1 MNAEAAPRVVTD
13 GMTGASAGSSV
24 DTTPAHSPSVTSSGG
39 AQPPRPRIVIPGDAL
54 GRITFGVLFLGTL
67 LVAWKLHMFKLPSQ
81 ISGDRAAA
89 LGKPRPRTTL
99 LDGALEWVT
108 PWRWGRGDMLSNS
121 LATGGDMGAHVWS
134 SDYLRRA
141 LLPKGRLTG
150 WSNDWLGG
158 FPVLNFYFPLPTLL
172 IGFLGFIIPANV
184 AFKLVTAF
192 GILALPTTAWASGR
206 LAQLPRP
213 IPLFL
218 GLAAFPFVF
227 SRHFDLYIY
236 GGNVGSTM
244 AGEFSFAIGVAFG
257 VLFLGLLT
265 RVLRTGQY
273 RGRAALT
280 LAATGLCHLLPTIW
294 VLCVSVL
301 IIAAHLRPERMKF
314 QSGKLLCALI
324 AGALAFGGAVWLS
337 IDHKYGLIV
346 FGGAMF
352 AIALADQFHDL
363 FGARQLRDAILVV
376 GSGGALAGFWL
387 VPFAHN
393 LPYTNDMG
401 WEKMKLYKQNLF
413 PFWGPKPYADSHI
426 IAIAMILALIAS
438 LSAIVSLGRA
448 IAESAER
455 RLNVAAPTLTGVAL
469 IAAAAGLGFGLIK
482 GEPSVGLLVGAALLA
497 ITFVLALVLDGP
509 LIGRMAAVVG
519 LAITFGFL
527 VVKGFTPGHLI
538 VVTGLWAFTV
548 LVVASMRGLEY
559 ERMGLVLTFTA
570 GICVAFFVQT
580 PQFRLWNAR
589 ALPFWFLTIYL
600 LAAHGAYRAARAID
614 GAIRLYAEPRRSSG
628 RVQIYGALG
637 ASFAVF
643 VGVGLPL
650 NLVPGSLP
658 IPKVH
663 KGLIGIQA
671 AKVSNDSNF
680 SPGWAL
686 YNYRGYQGA
695 GAWLEYQALMN
706 EAKDVG
712 RTNGCGRVLYEYED
726 AKLGSFGTTLSP
738 MLLPYWTKGC
748 LQSFEGVYF
757 ESSATMPWH
766 WMTAALVTTP
776 LTNKTDGSKKYS
788 GPSNPQRDIPYATF
802 DLVRGVEKM
811 KASGVRYYLSIT
823 DASLAA
829 ATAMPD
835 KLRNVG
841 QVGKCPTP
849 GVAVD
854 PTADEK
860 SCFTFFEVIGSSLV
874 SSLTEQPQVVTGISQ
889 DQYGGWLDVEADWYN
904 NPAVYPATIA
914 WRGPKDWTRFGAKV
928 VKPKDARCA
937 AIEAKRESERTADE
951 KKVDCQTRTRTWG
964 VGVTTS
970 GIGAR
975 KAIEPVNVSNIS
987 LNNTDLTFTVD
998 RVGVPVLVKVSY
1010 FPNWTASGA
1019 KGPYRVM
1026 PNFMVVIPTQK
1037 NVRLHYGYSGADTLG
1052 FAASFA
1058 GIGMLGVL
1066 HWTRKR
1072 PLLLSAGL
1080 SEPPAP
1086 GAGPAG
1092 SDADELTVEDSASL
1106 HDEGVWDDAE
1116 FDRPITASPE
1126 PLASEMPGS
1135 LPPEN
1140 RDKSL
1145 E

>member
-1 MNAEAAPRVVTD
+1 MNAEAAPRVVS
-13 GMTGASAGSSV
+13 GELTGHEAESAAA
-24 DTTPAHSPSVTSSGG
+24 TTPLPPLFSGPEGSTDSGG
-39 AQPPRPRIVIPGDAL
+39 RIPKRPRFAVPGDAL
-54 GRITFGVLFLGTL
+54 GRITFAVLFVGTL
-67 LVAWKLHMFKLPSQ
+67 LVAWKLHMFKLPTQ
-81 ISGDRAAA
+81 IAADRASA
-89 LGKPRPRTTL
+89 LGTPRPRTTL
-99 LDGALEWVT
+99 LNVAFDWLT

-158 FPVLNFYFPLPTLL
+158 FPVLNFYFPLPTLI

-184 AFKLVTAF
+184 AFKLVTAL

-244 AGEFSFAIGVAFG
+244 AGEFSFALSVAFG

-265 RVLRTGQY
+265 RVLQTGQY
-273 RGRAALT
+273 RGRAAVA

-294 VLCVSVL
+294 VLCVSAL
-301 IIAAHLRPERMKF
+301 IIATHLRPQRMTIRNGRVLLALT
-314 QSGKLLCALI
+314 SGAVVV
-324 AGALAFGGAVWLS
+324 GGAVWLAV
-337 IDHKYGLIV
+337 DHKYGLV
-346 FGGAMF
+346 VVGAALF
-352 AIALADQFHDL
+352 ALALVDQFRNY
-363 FGARQLRDAILVV
+363 FGARQLRDALLVL

-393 LPYTNDMG
+393 LPFTNDMG

-426 IAIAMILALIAS
+426 VAVAMILAVVGA
-438 LSAIVSLGRA
+438 LSAVVSLGRA
-448 IAESAER
+448 IAESAEQ
-455 RLNVAAPTLTGVAL
+455 RLHVEAPTLTGLAL

-482 GEPSVGLLVGAALLA
+482 GEPTIGILVGAALLVV
-497 ITFVLALVLDGP
+497 TFVLALLLDGP
-509 LIGRMAAVVG
+509 LIGRLAAVSALVG
-519 LAITFGFL
+519 TLAFL
-527 VVKGFTPGHLI
+527 VTKGFTPGHLI
-538 VVTGLWAFTV
+538 VVTGAWVFLT
-548 LVVASMRGLEY
+548 LIVAGMRGLDY
-559 ERMGLVLTFTA
+559 QRMGLALTLTA
-570 GICVAFFVQT
+570 GVCVSFFVQT

-589 ALPFWFLTIYL
+589 ALPFWFLTLYL
-600 LAAHGAYRAARAID
+600 LAAHGAYRTGKAI
-614 GAIRLYAEPRRSSG
+614 GATVRWYAEPRRPSG
-628 RVQIYGALG
+628 RGPIYGAIG

-643 VGVGLPL
+643 VAVGLPL
-650 NLVPGSLP
+650 NLVPDSLP
-658 IPKVH
+658 IPEVR
-663 KGLIGIQA
+663 KGLIGVQS
-671 AKVSNDSNF
+671 AKDSNDSNF

-695 GAWLEYQALMN
+695 GGWSEYQALMN
-706 EAKDVG
+706 KAKDVG
-712 RTNGCGRVLYEYED
+712 RNNGCGRVLYEYED

-776 LTNKTDGSKKYS
+776 LTNNADGSKKYS
-788 GPSNPQRDIPYATF
+788 GPSNPQRDIPYPTY

-829 ATAMPD
+829 GEAMPD
-835 KLRNVG
+835 KLRKVD
-841 QVGKCPTP
+841 QVGKCPIP
-849 GVAVD
+849 GVAAD
-854 PTADEK
+854 PKADGK

-874 SSLTEQPQVVTGISQ
+874 SSLTEQPQVVTGIAQ

-904 NPAVYPATIA
+904 NPANYPATIS
-914 WRGPKDWTRFGAKV
+914 WSGPKEWKRFGATV
-928 VKPKDARCA
+928 IKPKDARCA
-937 AIEAKRESERTADE
+937 DIEAKKKSDRSAEE
-951 KKVDCQTRTRTWG
+951 KKVDCTTRTRTWG
-964 VGVTTS
+964 VGVTTR

-975 KAIEPVNVSNIS
+975 TPLVPVNVSNIS
-987 LNNTDLTFTVD
+987 LNNTDLRFTVD

-1010 FPNWTASGA
+1010 FPNWTVSGA

-1037 NVRLHYGYSGADTLG
+1037 NVHLHYGYSGADTLG
-1052 FAASFA
+1052 YAASFA
-1058 GIGMLGVL
+1058 GVGMLGLL
-1066 HWTRKR
+1066 HWTRR
-1072 PLLLSAGL
+1072 RSPIETARAAHT
-1080 SEPPAP
+1080 SEPIDGEVPP
-1086 GAGPAG
+1086 SP
-1092 SDADELTVEDSASL
+1092 DLTDQTE
-1106 HDEGVWDDAE
+1106 
-1116 FDRPITASPE
+1116 T
-1126 PLASEMPGS
+1126 
-1135 LPPEN
+1135 
-1140 RDKSL
+1140 RDKL
-1145 E
+1145 EG